1 MAIYIKD
8 SHHDKR
14 KEVVKKYR
22 GVTEHL
28 EELYAHRKQV
38 NTGIESLE
46 KELLMIEGEFRVLEE
61 LFNEERR
68 LQSDIGKNKK

>member
-14 KEVVKKYR
+14 QEVVKKYK
-22 GVTEHL
+22 GVTAHL

-38 NTGIESLE
+38 NTGIEVLE
-46 KELLMIEGEFRVLEE
+46 KEMLMIEGEFRVLEE

-68 LQSDIGKNKK
+68 LQANTAKK